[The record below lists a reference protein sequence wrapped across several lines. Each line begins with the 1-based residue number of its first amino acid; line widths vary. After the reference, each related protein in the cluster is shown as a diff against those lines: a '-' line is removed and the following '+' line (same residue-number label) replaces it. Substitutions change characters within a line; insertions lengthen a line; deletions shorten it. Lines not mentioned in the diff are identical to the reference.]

1 MAEGTSIL
9 ETSPLVLAACM
20 VFILGV
26 TLFAEW
32 LLHTL
37 HHKLLKEN
45 RKGMIAALDAMKDEL
60 MLLGLAGLVLLSV
73 GSTISRWCGERSTP
87 TPILLRRDTHP
98 ASAVVFHHSS
108 STAADMLLRAA
119 LHCSQIGGHPTSGS
133 EVLDR
138 PRRHLL
144 LLPRKDSRSD

>member
-9 ETSPLVLAACM
+9 ETSPLVLAGCM

-37 HHKLLKEN
+37 HHKLSKEN
-45 RKGMIAALDAMKDEL
+45 RKGMLAALDAMKDEL
-60 MLLGLAGLVLLSV
+60 MLLGLAGLVLLSI
-73 GSTISRWCGERSTP
+73 GGTISRWCGESIARTP
-87 TPILLRRDTHP
+87 LGCDDAHP
-98 ASAVVFHHSS
+98 AFPPLDP
-108 STAADMLLRAA
+108 TAPDMLLCPA
-119 LHCSQIGGHPTSGS
+119 HPCSQIGEHPTSGA

-138 PRRHLL
+138 LRRHLL
-144 LLPRKDSRSD
+144 LLPGEDRRSD